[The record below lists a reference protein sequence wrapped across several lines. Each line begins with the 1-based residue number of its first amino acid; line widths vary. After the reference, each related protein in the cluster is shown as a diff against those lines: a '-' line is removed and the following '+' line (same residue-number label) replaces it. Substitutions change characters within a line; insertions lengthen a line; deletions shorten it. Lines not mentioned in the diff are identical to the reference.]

1 MSSTYVVVFFFIS
14 GKVHGQLR
22 RIRNESSQ
30 LKDATITG
38 IPCQH
43 SKVSF
48 KFIKIDPVAKTCE
61 AAVRKQ
67 HFKVIIRPTYTN
79 RQPKPLLSLS
89 LSSQVRIGNFTH
101 LHSVELFRRFR
112 PSLLSS

>member
-1 MSSTYVVVFFFIS
+1 MNVDFFI

-22 RIRNESSQ
+22 RIRNDSSQ

-48 KFIKIDPVAKTCE
+48 KFIKVDSCAKGCE
-61 AAVRKQ
+61 STVSENIYVR
-67 HFKVIIRPTYTN
+67 
-79 RQPKPLLSLS
+79 LLKKNS
-89 LSSQVRIGNFTH
+89 GDNCC
-101 LHSVELFRRFR
+101 
-112 PSLLSS
+112 

>member
-1 MSSTYVVVFFFIS
+1 MLT

-30 LKDATITG
+30 IKDAIITG

-48 KFIKIDPVAKTCE
+48 KFIKVDSCAKGCE
-61 AAVRKQ
+61 SMVLYSIKY
-67 HFKVIIRPTYTN
+67 PN
-79 RQPKPLLSLS
+79 LL
-89 LSSQVRIGNFTH
+89 
-101 LHSVELFRRFR
+101 
-112 PSLLSS
+112 

>member
-1 MSSTYVVVFFFIS
+1 MA

-30 LKDATITG
+30 LKDATVTG

-48 KFIKIDPVAKTCE
+48 KFTRVDPCSKACDTT
-61 AAVRKQ
+61 
-67 HFKVIIRPTYTN
+67 VIILTYWFIDIYNLNYTN
-79 RQPKPLLSLS
+79 
-89 LSSQVRIGNFTH
+89 
-101 LHSVELFRRFR
+101 
-112 PSLLSS
+112 